1 MGSPEQL
8 TTQQIRTQAWLQ
20 SLSQPPV
27 LTLQHLQVM
36 GDGSSRTDAYVSQ
49 LRGPSPRPGIL
60 RPRA

>member
-36 GDGSSRTDAYVSQ
+36 GGTD
-49 LRGPSPRPGIL
+49 LPEPMPTCPS
-60 RPRA
+60 